1 MLLLCVSLGMD
12 VKEIER
18 LIKISR
24 ERPLMPENYI
34 PWQLEPEAGEI
45 FLPEALTSLQG
56 LELYETLT
64 PAQKLELGRHELA
77 QVIASYAWG
86 ECLFC
91 VFMTR
96 HLITLPAD
104 NIEHQF
110 LIRELIEE
118 FRHQEMFAQA
128 IAKIGGK
135 PIAQSPLHK
144 FFGKFSNKY
153 LPADYLFMGSVSV
166 ELVTDVYGTYAR
178 RAPNMY
184 PVLKKMFDLH
194 NIEEGRHIL
203 FTKALLKKYSEK
215 AGFIKRTLYSY
226 VILFNILF
234 VRTMYVK
241 REIYERIGMENPDEA
256 FKLAS
261 KNFKQKF
268 AERCLGDIIEFVDSW
283 KGFNF
288 LTRFAWR
295 RVLSARV

>member
-1 MLLLCVSLGMD
+1 MD
-12 VKEIER
+12 VKEVER

-24 ERPLMPENYI
+24 ERPLMPETYI
-34 PWQLEPEAGEI
+34 PWQLEPGPEDV
-45 FLPEALTSLQG
+45 FLPEILTSLQG
-56 LELYETLT
+56 LAIYESLT
-64 PAQKLELGRHELA
+64 PAQKLELGRHELV

-91 VFMTR
+91 VFMTQ
-96 HLITLPAD
+96 HLLTLPPND
-104 NIEHQF
+104 VEHQF
-110 LIRELIEE
+110 IIRELIEE

-128 IAKIGGK
+128 IAKINGK
-135 PIAQSPLHK
+135 PIKQSGLHK
-144 FFGKFSNKY
+144 FFGEFSNKY

-166 ELVTDVYGTYAR
+166 ELVTDVYGNYAR
-178 RAPNMY
+178 KAPNIY

-203 FTKALLKKYSEK
+203 FTKALLKTYSAK
-215 AGFIKRTLYSY
+215 AGYIKRTLYSY

-241 REIYERIGMENPDEA
+241 KEIYERIGLENPQLVY
-256 FKLAS
+256 KLAS

-268 AERCLGDIIEFVDSW
+268 ADTCLKDIIEFVDSW
-283 KGFNF
+283 KGFNT

-295 RVLSARV
+295 WILAAKL